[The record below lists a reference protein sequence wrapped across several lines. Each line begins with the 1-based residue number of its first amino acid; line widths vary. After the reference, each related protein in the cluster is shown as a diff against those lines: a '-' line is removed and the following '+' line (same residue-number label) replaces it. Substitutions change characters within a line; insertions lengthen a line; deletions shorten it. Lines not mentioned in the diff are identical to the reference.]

1 MSRPGMPS
9 SLRLKVIT
17 SKRLLIDA
25 EVEDVSLPSL
35 QGELGILPG
44 HRPLVTALGKGNLS
58 CRMGRGG
65 ETFAVQGGFAQVLP
79 DRVTVFTELIQDEN
93 DRPSQG

>member
-1 MSRPGMPS
+1 MSQPGLPS
-9 SLRLKVIT
+9 SLHLKIIT
-17 SKRLLIDA
+17 RDSLILDA

-35 QGELGILPG
+35 EGELGILPG

-58 CRMGRGG
+58 CRMDKRE
-65 ETFAVQGGFAQVLP
+65 ETFAVQGGYARVLP

-93 DRPSQG
+93 EQPAQG